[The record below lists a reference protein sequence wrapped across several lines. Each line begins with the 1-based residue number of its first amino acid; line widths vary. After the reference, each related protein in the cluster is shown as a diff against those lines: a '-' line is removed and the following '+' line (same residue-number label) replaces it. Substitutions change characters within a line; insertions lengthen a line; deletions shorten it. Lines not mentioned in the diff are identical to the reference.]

1 MPTARKASGGRQ
13 ATLSFN
19 HRVTKASVQRQTA
32 KESALLSAKAE
43 NIEKAHKSE
52 SEETK
57 KEKDIEVPD
66 IKAKIVVG
74 KNEEIDDEAE
84 DKDENVTPTKTPAQ
98 IVRPEVEVKADAVT
112 DAQVRRY
119 WRGIESQAIARRVH
133 QESLDLGEKVL
144 RHFDVSSQY
153 GPCVGITRK
162 SRWMRAQRFGLA
174 PPIEVLAVML
184 QEEAKGVQG
193 IQRSSFDD
201 ILNTP
206 AVA

>member
-1 MPTARKASGGRQ
+1 MPTARKTSGGRQ

-19 HRVTKASVQRQTA
+19 HRVTKPSVQRQSA
-32 KESALLSAKAE
+32 KESVLLSDKADR
-43 NIEKAHKSE
+43 IEKASKPE
-52 SEETK
+52 RDEKK
-57 KEKDIEVPD
+57 KETQTEPLDAKAKTAVDKIEVE
-66 IKAKIVVG
+66 KEAT
-74 KNEEIDDEAE
+74 EEGEKETQPEI
-84 DKDENVTPTKTPAQ
+84 PARL
-98 IVRPEVEVKADAVT
+98 VRPEVEVKADAIT

-119 WRGIESQAIARRVH
+119 WRDIESQAIARRVH
-133 QESLDLGEKVL
+133 QEGLDLGEKVL

-184 QEEAKGVQG
+184 KEEARGVEG

>member
-153 GPCVGITRK
+153 GV
-162 SRWMRAQRFGLA
+162 S
-174 PPIEVLAVML
+174 
-184 QEEAKGVQG
+184 KGSGSQL
-193 IQRSSFDD
+193 SS
-201 ILNTP
+201 NS
-206 AVA
+206 AC